1 MFNLRP
7 VTFSVLFILSAAI
20 FNIYDQRDSWNWN
33 GFMLGVITGLPVLTC
48 HVMKRGV
55 GTLLFAVS
63 FIGLALTAAGA
74 LDGISVDRLFF
85 CGMSLGVVFGVLPAF
100 LIARE
105 NTVSFLITS
114 AHLDGYSGLAALIQK
129 KLRDKQS

>member
-1 MFNLRP
+1 MIKLKP
-7 VTFSVLFILSAAI
+7 VTFSVLFVTCAAI
-20 FNIYDQRDSWNWN
+20 FNIYDQRDILMWNT
-33 GFMLGVITGLPVLTC
+33 FLLGVVTGLPILTC
-48 HVMKRGV
+48 HVMRKGV

-74 LDGISVDRLFF
+74 LEGISVDRIFF
-85 CGMSLGVVFGVLPAF
+85 CGMSLGVLFGVLPAF

-114 AHLDGYSGLAALIQK
+114 ANLDGYSGLAAYIQK
-129 KLRDKQS
+129 RFKR